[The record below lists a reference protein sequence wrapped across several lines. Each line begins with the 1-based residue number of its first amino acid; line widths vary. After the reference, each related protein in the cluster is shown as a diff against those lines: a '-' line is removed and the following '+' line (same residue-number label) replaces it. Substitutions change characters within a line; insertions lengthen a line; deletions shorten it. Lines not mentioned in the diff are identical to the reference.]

1 MRREEKAELKQET
14 VHGRIDRRLTI
25 ITSGIHWK
33 PEYEDELK
41 SIDAELIGLRELVDA
56 EHTKTRRFEMYK
68 NAKEGNIFVL
78 TQKRYEATPD
88 RVKKEREVGQP
99 IKGLGEGI

>member
-56 EHTKTRRFEMYK
+56 EHTKTRS
-68 NAKEGNIFVL
+68 
-78 TQKRYEATPD
+78 EATPD